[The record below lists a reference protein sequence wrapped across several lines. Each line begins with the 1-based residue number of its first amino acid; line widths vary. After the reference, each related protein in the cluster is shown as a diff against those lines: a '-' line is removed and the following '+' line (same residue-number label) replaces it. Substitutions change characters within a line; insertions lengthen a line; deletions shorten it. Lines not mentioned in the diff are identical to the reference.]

1 MELIDLPFHGSA
13 TTMHSPSS
21 GFIKYQSSFNTNFIR
36 ERTIG
41 RSRCRLERIVKRGKT
56 DYSPF
61 YHSGSTGGI
70 TEYNLLLFSR
80 ENFAVHFRMDYSNI
94 RTGHFGLSYV
104 GHVKFFPVE
113 SESKFKNS
121 YCFT

>member
-1 MELIDLPFHGSA
+1 MTAGLLLLKNRLQPN
-13 TTMHSPSS
+13 SS
-21 GFIKYQSSFNTNFIR
+21 RHLMRHYVNTQQRSNTNFIR

-80 ENFAVHFRMDYSNI
+80 ENFAVHFRRLI
-94 RTGHFGLSYV
+94 
-104 GHVKFFPVE
+104 
-113 SESKFKNS
+113 
-121 YCFT
+121 